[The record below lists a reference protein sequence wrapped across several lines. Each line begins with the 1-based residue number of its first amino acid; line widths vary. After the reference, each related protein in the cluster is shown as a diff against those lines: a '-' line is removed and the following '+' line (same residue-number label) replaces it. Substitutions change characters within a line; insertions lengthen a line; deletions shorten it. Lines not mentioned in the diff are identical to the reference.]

1 MVDLTH
7 SPPHWGRYL
16 RTAMVGSIGS
26 ERPLSA
32 PYSAPGARDAPA
44 IGPAEA
50 HAEDEQWGAR
60 DDTPVRMVPTVMP
73 QASEPNSDHAK
84 STSNVSI

>member
-60 DDTPVRMVPTVMP
+60 DETRPDGPDRHAAGVRA
-73 QASEPNSDHAK
+73 QF
-84 STSNVSI
+84 